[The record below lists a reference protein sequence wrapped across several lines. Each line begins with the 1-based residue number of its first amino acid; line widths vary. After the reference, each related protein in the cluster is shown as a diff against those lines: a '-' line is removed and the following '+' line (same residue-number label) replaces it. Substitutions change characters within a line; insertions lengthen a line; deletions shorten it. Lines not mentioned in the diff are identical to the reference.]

1 MMDSERITTD
11 ASGLVQRM
19 DDTARILIAC
29 SRAVTRR
36 ALKGLLQ
43 TRPDL
48 DVVAEAANPREML
61 ERTEAT
67 SPDVV
72 LLDSELANGPREDLV
87 ESLRQLNCQPKVV
100 VLGFSSES
108 ERAARAAGADAFVS
122 KGDPPKALL
131 TSLYAVQLEER

>member
-1 MMDSERITTD
+1 M
-11 ASGLVQRM
+11 
-19 DDTARILIAC
+19 RILIAC

-100 VLGFSSES
+100 VLGFSLES
-108 ERAARAAGADAFVS
+108 ERAAQAAGADAFVS